1 MPNPTTP
8 DYLSSLPVDQAAGLR
23 SLLSRSVLRIL
34 PVLSCDEDRVGG
46 VIAGRLALALARNG
60 RNIVLL
66 DGTGAA
72 AASVGAAGARDLVDL
87 LHGRADFDAVALAP
101 AEGLRCLHAT
111 QGLPELIAAGA
122 ASEEFF
128 AGFLRL
134 ESPPDTLVMTLPGQ
148 GYAGASWLPGSGE
161 VLLVC
166 SCGERG
172 LTGAYAVIKRLVSET
187 PIDAAPSFR
196 LLINGASG
204 EREARV
210 QARHLSDTARR
221 FLGVTASYAA
231 NLPRNALGQ
240 ALGVSAGGGRHPDSD
255 RTLARLA
262 GESAMWRLTECA
274 AHEVGA
280 ALTH

>member
-1 MPNPTTP
+1 MPNPLSP
-8 DYLSSLPVDQAAGLR
+8 DYLASLPVDQAAGLR
-23 SLLSRSVLRIL
+23 SLLSRSLLRIL
-34 PVLSCDEDRVGG
+34 PVLSCDEDRTGG
-46 VIAGRLALALARNG
+46 VVAGRLALALARNG
-60 RNIVLL
+60 RNVVLL

-72 AASVGAAGARDLVDL
+72 AAAVGASGARDLVDL
-87 LHGRADFDAVALAP
+87 LHGRADFDAVAVAP
-101 AEGLRCLHAT
+101 ADGLRCLRAM

-122 ASEEFF
+122 ANDEFF

-134 ESPPDTLVMTLPGQ
+134 ENPPDTLVMTLPYQ
-148 GYAGASWLPGSGE
+148 GFAGSSWLPGGGE
-161 VLLVC
+161 VLLLC
-166 SCGERG
+166 PCGERG

-187 PIDAAPSFR
+187 AIDAAPDFR

-210 QARHLSDTARR
+210 QARHLADTARR
-221 FLGVTASYAA
+221 FLGVTASYAG
-231 NLPRNALGQ
+231 NLPRNSLGQ
-240 ALGVSAGGGRHPDSD
+240 ALGVSASGGRHPDSD

-274 AHEVGA
+274 APDVSA

>member
-1 MPNPTTP
+1 MPNP
-8 DYLSSLPVDQAAGLR
+8 LSHLHLAGLPVDQATGLR
-23 SLLSRSVLRIL
+23 SLFARTLLRIL
-34 PVLSCDEDRVGG
+34 PVLSCDDDRAGG
-46 VIAGRLALALARNG
+46 VVAGRMALALARLG
-60 RNIVLL
+60 RNVVLL
-66 DGTGAA
+66 DASGTAA
-72 AASVGAAGARDLVDL
+72 AAVGAPGARDLADL
-87 LHGRADFDAVALAP
+87 LHGRAEFDAVALAP
-101 AEGLRCLHAT
+101 APGLRCLRAA

-122 ASEEFF
+122 ANDEFF

-134 ESPPDTLVMTLPGQ
+134 ENPPDTLVVTLPHQ
-148 GYAGASWLPGSGE
+148 GFGGVSWLPGGGE
-161 VLLVC
+161 VLLLC
-166 SCGERG
+166 PCGERG

-187 PIDAAPSFR
+187 PIDAAPGFR

-240 ALGVSAGGGRHPDSD
+240 ALGVSAGGARHPDSD

-274 AHEVGA
+274 APDAGA
-280 ALTH
+280 SLTH